1 MNKLLKVITSR
12 IFLTAALILLQLGL
26 LFTLI
31 VGFSIDRQWVYVTFS
46 IIAILLI
53 LYVVNMNSIDISY
66 KLAWIMVLTCIPIV
80 GPVLYIIFAN
90 KKIPK
95 ALRLDTQKV
104 IDRFKENLPD
114 NGHALIDTYGD
125 RYHMAAF
132 QHYLVDNGAGC
143 AINTR
148 CEYFGMGDDMFPRLL
163 QDLRS
168 AHHFILMEYF
178 IVAPGKIWDSIFE
191 ILKEKVTQ
199 GVIVK
204 FIYDDF
210 GTITTMPRH
219 FLKDLRKAGIDAYCF
234 NPIAPMLIGSYN
246 YRDHRKIAVVDN
258 RIGYMGGINLADEY
272 ANLIVRFG
280 TWKDSA
286 VRIEGEAVWN
296 YTVLFLQEFE
306 VLCGQT
312 IDFAWYRQY
321 GCSVP
326 NNALVTSFADAP
338 TDDNNLGLDA
348 HLSMLYNA
356 KDYVYISAP
365 YLLFN
370 QSLLTAIIYAAK
382 RGVDVRIITPYIP
395 DKWYV
400 HIVSQSYYTQ
410 LLKAGVR
417 IYEYTPGFIHSKTW
431 VSDDIVSIVGTTNVD
446 YRSYYLNFECNTI
459 ITDKDFALNCRYDY
473 EATLTM
479 CKTIT
484 LGECENQY
492 LLKRVMT
499 ALCAVFSPLF

>member
-12 IFLTAALILLQLGL
+12 IFLTVALILAQLIV

-46 IIAILLI
+46 IIAFLLI
-53 LYVVNMNSIDISY
+53 LYVINMNNIDVSY
-66 KLAWIMVLTCIPIV
+66 KLAWILVLTVIPII

-95 ALRLDTQKV
+95 ALRLDTEKV
-104 IDRFKENLPD
+104 ISRFKENLPD
-114 NGHALIDTYGD
+114 GHGLITAYGD
-125 RYHMAAF
+125 PNHLSSF
-132 QHYLVDNGAGC
+132 QNYLVDNGAGC
-143 AINTR
+143 AIHTQCN
-148 CEYFGMGDDMFPRLL
+148 YFGMGDEMFPQLIKDL
-163 QDLRS
+163 QS
-168 AHHFILMEYF
+168 AKHFILMEYF
-178 IVAPGKIWDSIFE
+178 IVSPGKIWDSIFE
-191 ILKEKVTQ
+191 ILKQKVAQ

-234 NPIAPMLIGSYN
+234 NPIAPFLIGAYN
-246 YRDHRKIAVVDN
+246 YRDHRKITVVDN
-258 RIGYMGGINLADEY
+258 QIGYMGGINLADEY
-272 ANLIVRFG
+272 ANLKVRFG
-280 TWKDSA
+280 NWKDSA
-286 VRIEGEAVWN
+286 VRLEGEAVWN
-296 YTVLFLQEFE
+296 YTVMFLQEFE
-306 VLCGQT
+306 VLCGKT
-312 IDFAWYRQY
+312 IDFNWYRQY
-321 GCSVP
+321 GCTKEST
-326 NNALVTSFADAP
+326 ALVTSFADAP

-348 HLSMLYNA
+348 HLTMLYDA

-400 HIVSQSYYTQ
+400 HIVSQSYYAR
-410 LLKAGVR
+410 LIKAGVKV
-417 IYEYTPGFIHSKTW
+417 YEYTPGFIHSKTW
-431 VSDDIVSIVGTTNVD
+431 VCDDIISIVGTTNVD

-459 ITDKDFALNCRYDY
+459 ITDQSFALSCRDDY
-473 EATLTM
+473 LTTLNM
-479 CKTIT
+479 CKAIT
-484 LGECENQY
+484 LSECENQY
-492 LLKRVMT
+492 LLKRVVT
-499 ALCAVFSPLF
+499 ALCAVFAPLF